1 MECQLDEAG
10 TKEWMECWAMP
21 LEWVDMAMEVSMVEL
36 MDDLEMDMPKWVEE
50 MKEVPVENVDWAMC
64 LTAMQRTDSW
74 VDFQNKVPAV
84 AC

>member
-21 LEWVDMAMEVSMVEL
+21 LEWVDMAMYVSMVEL

-50 MKEVPVENVDWAMC
+50 MKEVLVEKRG
-64 LTAMQRTDSW
+64 LGH
-74 VDFQNKVPAV
+74 VPDCDAEN
-84 AC
+84 